1 MVNCDEVLL
10 PPLLCRLMG
19 RPPQQIRLAFRE
31 KLAGFLKE
39 RIPECRPTLT
49 KKEVE
54 AAEDLDLTGEPL
66 DMGFDPNQE
75 WNLSVSGEDGGLSG
89 GSRGPRLKGLKLGE
103 ARVWLS
109 KREEKERWALVE
121 GGENL
126 YLGNRVD
133 SNQTMLSKVTWAP
146 SSSLS
151 SLSSQLD
158 KVMERHN
165 MAGGRGVVKTEA
177 SAVYSF
183 SGGEAGHLQVEANWN
198 RVSSIL
204 ETPPLDCSVTLRVEV
219 GEEEEGGELQLLEG
233 FVRGL
238 KGEGVT
244 WVTGPESRMET
255 MLSELLEE
263 VRCTGPRSGFT
274 RIERTGT
281 EEGDETEQGSQ
292 AARQEED
299 FTDRLW
305 SCLSHASSYAQLTEA
320 LSVVLTTISKE
331 ELRPYIYARNKTSVA
346 RMVQG
351 LARGSDPPSLTGSLP
366 LQMLVECGVE
376 KLTRD
381 ASHRLVVGELAT
393 REAVQRLLGEKG
405 EEVGLDVQRLGRL
418 HRVVQVASLT
428 QALLPLPLE
437 HIRGIVQSALTKLEV
452 QQCTSFS
459 FPLASGVVTEQLGR
473 SQTSS
478 WQVRLMS
485 GRVETVALYEVDMPE
500 ELMGLE
506 GADRKGED
514 ENHRAEYF
522 SIFMSTIAR
531 PTMVPGAL

>member
-1 MVNCDEVLL
+1 
-10 PPLLCRLMG
+10 
-19 RPPQQIRLAFRE
+19 
-31 KLAGFLKE
+31 
-39 RIPECRPTLT
+39 
-49 KKEVE
+49 
-54 AAEDLDLTGEPL
+54 
-66 DMGFDPNQE
+66 
-75 WNLSVSGEDGGLSG
+75 
-89 GSRGPRLKGLKLGE
+89 
-103 ARVWLS
+103 
-109 KREEKERWALVE
+109 
-121 GGENL
+121 
-126 YLGNRVD
+126 
-133 SNQTMLSKVTWAP
+133 
-146 SSSLS
+146 
-151 SLSSQLD
+151 
-158 KVMERHN
+158 

-281 EEGDETEQGSQ
+281 EEGDETEQSSQ

-351 LARGSDPPSLTGSLP
+351 LARGSDPPPLTGSVP

-478 WQVRLMS
+478 WQVHNFPLK
-485 GRVETVALYEVDMPE
+485 GRVLLNLRVFTTERPV
-500 ELMGLE
+500 
-506 GADRKGED
+506 
-514 ENHRAEYF
+514 
-522 SIFMSTIAR
+522 STIHIFC
-531 PTMVPGAL
+531 PTVLVKEPSF

>member
-1 MVNCDEVLL
+1 
-10 PPLLCRLMG
+10 
-19 RPPQQIRLAFRE
+19 
-31 KLAGFLKE
+31 
-39 RIPECRPTLT
+39 
-49 KKEVE
+49 
-54 AAEDLDLTGEPL
+54 
-66 DMGFDPNQE
+66 
-75 WNLSVSGEDGGLSG
+75 
-89 GSRGPRLKGLKLGE
+89 
-103 ARVWLS
+103 
-109 KREEKERWALVE
+109 
-121 GGENL
+121 
-126 YLGNRVD
+126 
-133 SNQTMLSKVTWAP
+133 
-146 SSSLS
+146 
-151 SLSSQLD
+151 
-158 KVMERHN
+158 

-183 SGGEAGHLQVEANWN
+183 SGGEGGQLQVEAKWN

-204 ETPPLDCSVTLRVEV
+204 ETPPLDCSVTLRVEL
-219 GEEEEGGELQLLEG
+219 GEDEEAGELQLLEG

-244 WVTGPESRMET
+244 WVAGPESRMET
-255 MLSELLEE
+255 MLDELLEE
-263 VRCTGPRSGFT
+263 VRSTGPRSGFT

-281 EEGDETEQGSQ
+281 EEGDEQGNQ

-305 SCLSHASSYAQLTEA
+305 TCLSHASSYAQLTEA
-320 LSVVLTTISKE
+320 LSLVLTTVSKE

-346 RMVQG
+346 RVVQG
-351 LARGSDPPSLTGSLP
+351 LARGSDPPPLTGSLP
-366 LQMLVECGVE
+366 LQMLVECGLE

-405 EEVGLDVQRLGRL
+405 EEVEMAVQKLGRL

-459 FPLASGVVTEQLGR
+459 FPLAPGVITEQLAR

-478 WQVRLMS
+478 WQV
-485 GRVETVALYEVDMPE
+485 
-500 ELMGLE
+500 
-506 GADRKGED
+506 
-514 ENHRAEYF
+514 
-522 SIFMSTIAR
+522 
-531 PTMVPGAL
+531 

>member
-1 MVNCDEVLL
+1 MAIVIDEVPL

-19 RPPQQIRLAFRE
+19 RSPQSITLAFRE
-31 KLAGFLKE
+31 KLAGFSK
-39 RIPECRPTLT
+39 IPECRPSFT
-49 KKEVE
+49 KKEND

-89 GSRGPRLKGLKLGE
+89 GRGPRLKGLKLSQ

-121 GGENL
+121 GGDSL
-126 YLGNRVD
+126 YLGNRTD
-133 SNQTMLSKVTWAP
+133 SNHTMLSKVTWAP

-177 SAVYSF
+177 SAIYSF
-183 SGGEAGHLQVEANWN
+183 SGGESGQLHVEAKWN

-204 ETPPLDCSVTLRVEV
+204 ETPPLDCSVTLRVEL
-219 GEEEEGGELQLLEG
+219 GEDEEAGELQLLEG

-244 WVTGPESRMET
+244 WVAGPESRMET
-255 MLSELLEE
+255 MLDELLDE
-263 VRCTGPRSGFT
+263 VRSTGPRSGFT
-274 RIERTGT
+274 RIERSGT
-281 EEGDETEQGSQ
+281 EEGNEQGSQ

-305 SCLSHASSYAQLTEA
+305 TCLSHASSYAQLTEA
-320 LSVVLTTISKE
+320 LSLVLTTVSKE

-366 LQMLVECGVE
+366 LQMLVECGLE

-405 EEVGLDVQRLGRL
+405 EEVGMAVQRLGRL

-428 QALLPLPLE
+428 QTLLPLPLE

-459 FPLASGVVTEQLGR
+459 FPLAPGVITEQLAR

-478 WQVRLMS
+478 WQVRLTS
-485 GRVETVALYEVDMPE
+485 GCVETVALYEVDLPE
-500 ELMGLE
+500 ELMGVE
-506 GADRKGED
+506 GAERKGDSD
-514 ENHRAEYF
+514 ENQGAEYF

-531 PTMVPGAL
+531 RAMLPGAL